1 VREAIA
7 PIPENGCYG
16 WFIWVNASKPCVS
29 PRVIDRPVSD
39 DRSFPTLPADVYQF
53 AGLFGQLVTVFPSQG
68 LIVARF
74 GTDTGTIAGGAPWEE
89 EFYRRVLA
97 SITDQQIEMP
107 KPKPDATEVSRED
120 VDRGFFEAAQ
130 HPEQFGGGEF
140 PPPLPAA
147 GPARARAVLI
157 KLRPRR
163 PARPA
168 SSRCACAA
176 RALGPPT

>member
-1 VREAIA
+1 
-7 PIPENGCYG
+7 
-16 WFIWVNASKPCVS
+16 
-29 PRVIDRPVSD
+29 VIDRPVSD